1 MKQMVFKWGG
11 KGNYYYAVARV
22 KAKKALLLSKDTY
35 PKLLLMDLNEI
46 NRFLGETQ
54 YKVEMAELASR
65 YDGVNLIE
73 HGTAKNLARV
83 YRQILGFCSGSLYG
97 TLEKYLARWDNM
109 NMKTVLRGKMAGAT
123 VEDVQEDIVI
133 AGKLSEEQIL
143 ALYSIE
149 SIKDILDQMAEKYG
163 IDVPDEL
170 RTNLDTTGD
179 LGPIEDY
186 LDKSYYR
193 NFFKE
198 LTSPSLNERT
208 LVNLVRL
215 EVDIRNIITL
225 LKLKKY
231 NVQSD
236 KLSFYFIENGKELPV
251 KELIRMAGMESFEGT
266 IGELSKLTF
275 YETIKDTLEAAKT
288 SKSISEVEIALQ
300 KYYTRQTEKLS
311 HGYPA
316 SVLPIVDYMQRKK
329 IEVDNIRII
338 ARGKQSGLDSE
349 QIKKLLVI

>member
-1 MKQMVFKWGG
+1 MVFKWGRR
-11 KGNYYYAVARV
+11 GNYSYAVARV
-22 KAKKALLLSKDTY
+22 KAKKSLLLTKDTY

-73 HGTAKNLARV
+73 HGTARNLARV
-83 YRQILGFCSGSLYG
+83 YTQILGFCSGGLHD
-97 TLEKYLARWDNM
+97 TLEKYLARWDYM
-109 NMKTVLRGKMAGAT
+109 NVKTVLRGRLAGAS
-123 VEDVQEDIVI
+123 VDDVQEDLVL
-133 AGKLSEEQIL
+133 AGRLSEEQVL
-143 ALYSIE
+143 TLFSIE
-149 SIKDILDQMAEKYG
+149 SIKDILDQIGKKYG
-163 IDVPDEL
+163 MDVPDDL
-170 RTNLDTTGD
+170 RTQFDSTGD
-179 LGPIEDY
+179 LGPIEDH

-193 NFFKE
+193 NFFE
-198 LTSPSLNERT
+198 QLATPSRNERT
-208 LVNLVRL
+208 LVDLVRL

-236 KLSFYFIENGKELPV
+236 KMSFYFIDNGKELPV
-251 KELIRMAGMESFEGT
+251 KELVRMAGMESFDGT
-266 IGELSKLTF
+266 VGELSKLTF
-275 YETIKDTLEAAKT
+275 YEDIKDALEIAKSSGSVST
-288 SKSISEVEIALQ
+288 VETALQ

-329 IEVDNIRII
+329 IEVDNIRIV
-338 ARGKQSGLDSE
+338 ARGKQSGLDAE